1 MTYLK
6 NPGSKFTCKM
16 KVEISIEELINIY
29 FKKAL
34 TRKIT
39 LKTAKN
45 DRGHIEH
52 IKMLN
57 ESKVTE
63 KIQTLL
69 F

>member
-1 MTYLK
+1 
-6 NPGSKFTCKM
+6 M
-16 KVEISIEELINIY
+16 KVEASIEELIIIY
-29 FKKAL
+29 FKKAP

-57 ESKVTE
+57 ESKIAE
-63 KIQTLL
+63 KIQNLL